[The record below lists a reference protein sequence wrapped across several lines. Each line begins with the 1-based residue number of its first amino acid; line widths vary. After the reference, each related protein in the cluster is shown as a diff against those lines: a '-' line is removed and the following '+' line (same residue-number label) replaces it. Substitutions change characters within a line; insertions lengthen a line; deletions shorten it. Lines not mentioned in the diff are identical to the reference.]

1 MQNLFQ
7 TTLKLITF
15 LVPVFM
21 LPLIISLH
29 EHFFVLTTALVSF
42 SGLENLYAFE
52 IFKSGMNGCVDSW
65 TTRSERKSSI
75 H

>member
-21 LPLIISLH
+21 LLLIISLH

-65 TTRSERKSSI
+65 ITRSERKSSI